1 MPNLAPGSYHV
12 VFEGES
18 YQPTVY
24 RTLTLNAGARGIV
37 DAVLGSPGV
46 TPVTLTAHLNYSG
59 EFGQNIAFDRR
70 RLPAAMVARDE
81 MRKDGARL
89 AGKGGSG
96 CTAEWPSHRR
106 HAEPADERENKEDD
120 GGGGGPRVRS
130 FFPETLYTNPSLITD
145 GQGRATIH
153 VPMAD
158 SITTWRVTSLAS
170 TTRGALGSST
180 APIRV
185 FQDFF
190 VDLDLPV
197 SLTEGDVVSVPVA
210 VYNYL
215 PKAQTVSLELR
226 QDPWF
231 ALDNDNAVKQIEVK
245 AGEVTS
251 VSFRV
256 KASKIGE
263 QQFQVTARL
272 IGAGANQPG
281 DAVAR
286 SVNVLPNGEEH
297 AVVVNERLEG
307 SVTKDVVIPAGA
319 IARCVEDLRQ
329 VLSWRVVAGSRRSRF
344 YSADAGRAV
353 SSRRRR
359 RLIRTS
365 W

>member
-1 MPNLAPGSYHV
+1 IGRGAGIGGRGRLERRDMAMMRAVPAAGPAEAPAPPKSV
-12 VFEGES
+12 VQSRDESLNVGERGAN
-18 YQPTVY
+18 TAGKEKD
-24 RTLTLNAGARGIV
+24 AGA
-37 DAVLGSPGV
+37 
-46 TPVTLTAHLNYSG
+46 
-59 EFGQNIAFDRR
+59 E
-70 RLPAAMVARDE
+70 
-81 MRKDGARL
+81 
-89 AGKGGSG
+89 
-96 CTAEWPSHRR
+96 
-106 HAEPADERENKEDD
+106 
-120 GGGGGPRVRS
+120 PRVRS

-145 GQGRATIH
+145 GQGRASIH

-180 APIRV
+180 TPIRV

-190 VDLDLPV
+190 VDLDLPL

-215 PKAQTVSLELR
+215 PKAQSVSLELR

-245 AGEVTS
+245 AGEVKS
-251 VSFRV
+251 ASFRV

-272 IGAGANQPG
+272 IGAAANQPG

-286 SVNVLPNGEEH
+286 SINVLPNGEAH

-307 SVTKDVVIPAGA
+307 SVTK
-319 IARCVEDLRQ
+319 
-329 VLSWRVVAGSRRSRF
+329 
-344 YSADAGRAV
+344 
-353 SSRRRR
+353 
-359 RLIRTS
+359 
-365 W
+365 